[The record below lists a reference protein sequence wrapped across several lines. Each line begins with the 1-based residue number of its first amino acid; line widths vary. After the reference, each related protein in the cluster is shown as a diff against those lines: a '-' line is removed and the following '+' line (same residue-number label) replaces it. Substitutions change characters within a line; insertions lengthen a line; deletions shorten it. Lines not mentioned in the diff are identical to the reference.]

1 MSFSLLRASLAAS
14 TRKAYARY
22 WERFL
27 EFCSHNFKT
36 CFFPASSLMIT
47 EFIAYLHTQGYS
59 PSTISSHLSAVV
71 FFHKLS
77 GYSDP
82 CQNFVTQRVLLG
94 CKKSSHTSDMRRPI
108 LLADLH
114 RMVKACSELFT
125 LYECCLS
132 SGIPCFF

>member
-1 MSFSLLRASLAAS
+1 M
-14 TRKAYARY
+14 
-22 WERFL
+22 

-36 CFFPASSLMIT
+36 CSASSWMIT

-59 PSTISSHLSAVV
+59 PSSIFRHLSAVV

-82 CQNFVTQRVLLG
+82 CQNFIAQTVLLG

-108 LLADLH
+108 LLVDLH
-114 RMVKACSELFT
+114 RMVKA
-125 LYECCLS
+125 
-132 SGIPCFF
+132 